1 MPHPAP
7 PASLYF
13 APRSVFFIGLL
24 LLVHW
29 GPSEVSCQND
39 TEPIVL
45 EGKCLVVCDSTPSAE
60 PSGNAL
66 GMSVRSGTG
75 RVAFSAIRNTNH
87 EPSEMSNRTM
97 TIYFDQILVNV
108 GSHFDPARSIFVAPR
123 KGVYSFSFHV
133 VKVYNRQTIQVSL
146 VHNGWP
152 VISAFAGDQDVTR
165 EAATNAGL
173 VMMERGDKAYLKL
186 ERGNLMGGWKY
197 STFSGF
203 LVFPL

>member
-1 MPHPAP
+1 MICIPFQAGH
-7 PASLYF
+7 Y
-13 APRSVFFIGLL
+13 IQLL
-24 LLVHW
+24 LMLITLGVPT
-29 GPSEVSCQND
+29 GVSGQND

-45 EGKCLVVCDSTPSAE
+45 EGKCLVVCDSTPSTE
-60 PSGNAL
+60 PAGGNAL

-108 GSHFDPARSIFVAPR
+108 GGHFDPARSIFVAPR

-146 VHNGWP
+146 VLNGWP

-173 VMMERGDKAYLKL
+173 VIMERGDKAYLKL

>member
-1 MPHPAP
+1 M
-7 PASLYF
+7 SV
-13 APRSVFFIGLL
+13 RSGTGRVAFSAVRNIN
-24 LLVHW
+24 HW
-29 GPSEVSCQND
+29 GCRCGRGQVEWRSPLSGTPTTGDVGAVGDRSSGVLRCQ
-39 TEPIVL
+39 EHQP
-45 EGKCLVVCDSTPSAE
+45 
-60 PSGNAL
+60 L

-75 RVAFSAIRNTNH
+75 RVAFSAVRDTNH
-87 EPSEMSNRTM
+87 EPSEMSNRTV

-123 KGVYSFSFHV
+123 TGVYSFCFNV

-146 VHNGWP
+146 VLNGHP
-152 VISAFAGDQDVTR
+152 IISAFAGDQDVTR

-173 VMMERGDKAYLKL
+173 VTMERGDKAYLKL

>member
-1 MPHPAP
+1 MPCV
-7 PASLYF
+7 SL
-13 APRSVFFIGLL
+13 PSLPCLSSCSVLVGLL
-24 LLVHW
+24 FLVLLE
-29 GPSEVSCQND
+29 PSDVICQND
-39 TEPIVL
+39 TEPITL
-45 EGKCLVVCDSTPSAE
+45 EGKCLVVCDSNPTAE

-75 RVAFSAIRNTNH
+75 RVAFSATRNTNH

-97 TIYFDQILVNV
+97 IIYFDQVLVNV

-133 VKVYNRQTIQVSL
+133 VKVYNRQTILVSL
-146 VHNGWP
+146 VINGWP

-173 VMMERGDKAYLKL
+173 VIMERGDKAYLKL
-186 ERGNLMGGWKY
+186 ERGNLMGGWKF

>member
-1 MPHPAP
+1 MPCPSPPSPPYLAP
-7 PASLYF
+7 H
-13 APRSVFFIGLL
+13 SVFSVGLL

-97 TIYFDQILVNV
+97 TIYFDQ
-108 GSHFDPARSIFVAPR
+108 
-123 KGVYSFSFHV
+123 
-133 VKVYNRQTIQVSL
+133 VSL
-146 VHNGWP
+146 VLNGWP